1 MSVRTGR
8 WEWGQY
14 AHRSSA
20 GSPTADIQGR
30 RVRRTSPG
38 SDVSVRRLGL
48 SGVSVRRTSPG
59 SDVSARRRW
68 RGGCV
73 RCSNT

>member
-30 RVRRTSPG
+30 RQCEEDIARERRQREEVG
-38 SDVSVRRLGL
+38 AERRQ
-48 SGVSVRRTSPG
+48 REENITRK
-59 SDVSARRRW
+59 
-68 RGGCV
+68 
-73 RCSNT
+73 